1 MQPAIFLDILTAIAV
16 LYIIYL
22 MYPDIRLL
30 RLGLRHNDSDVTKAS
45 AINLLLGVLSITIL
59 GLIAY
64 KVSLNE
70 PIAENTLT
78 NNISTFIY
86 QTIRWGILVGMV
98 CLTAYF
104 IIMPIRRKT
113 PRQEWLP
120 FALKLTFFT
129 VAYMILTMI
138 KF

>member
-22 MYPDIRLL
+22 MSPDIRLL

-78 NNISTFIY
+78 NNISTLIY
-86 QTIRWGILVGMV
+86 QTIRWGILVGMI

>member
-22 MYPDIRLL
+22 MSPDIRLL

-78 NNISTFIY
+78 NHISTFIY
-86 QTIRWGILVGMV
+86 QTIRWGILVGMI

>member
-22 MYPDIRLL
+22 MSPDIRLL
-30 RLGLRHNDSDVTKAS
+30 RLGLRHNDSDITKAS

-86 QTIRWGILVGMV
+86 QTIRWGILVGMI

>member
-22 MYPDIRLL
+22 MSPDIRLL
-30 RLGLRHNDSDVTKAS
+30 RLGLRHNDRDVTKAS
-45 AINLLLGVLSITIL
+45 AINLLLGVLPITIL

-86 QTIRWGILVGMV
+86 QTIRWGILVGMI

>member
-1 MQPAIFLDILTAIAV
+1 MEPNILLYILTTIAII
-16 LYIIYL
+16 YILYL

-30 RLGLRHNDSDVTKAS
+30 RLGLRHNDKMVTKAA
-45 AINLLLGVLSITIL
+45 AINLLLGVLSVTIL
-59 GLIAY
+59 GIIAY

-70 PIAENTLT
+70 PIAENAVT
-78 NNISTFIY
+78 NNMSIFIF
-86 QTIRWGILVGMV
+86 QTIQWGILIGMI
-98 CLTAYF
+98 CITAYF

-129 VAYMILTMI
+129 LAYLILTMI
-138 KF
+138 RS

>member
-30 RLGLRHNDSDVTKAS
+30 RLGLRHNDSDVIKAS

-86 QTIRWGILVGMV
+86 QTIRWGILVGMI

-104 IIMPIRRKT
+104 TIIPIRRKT

>member
-22 MYPDIRLL
+22 MSPDIRLL

-45 AINLLLGVLSITIL
+45 VINLLLGVLSITIL

-86 QTIRWGILVGMV
+86 QTIRWGILVGMI

>member
-22 MYPDIRLL
+22 MSPDIRLL
-30 RLGLRHNDSDVTKAS
+30 RLGLRHNDSDVTKAA

-86 QTIRWGILVGMV
+86 QTIRWGILVGMI

>member
-22 MYPDIRLL
+22 MSPDIRLL

-86 QTIRWGILVGMV
+86 QTIRWGILVGII

>member
-22 MYPDIRLL
+22 MSPDIRLL

-86 QTIRWGILVGMV
+86 QTIRWGILVGMI

-138 KF
+138 KS

>member
-1 MQPAIFLDILTAIAV
+1 MQPAIFLDILTAIAA

-86 QTIRWGILVGMV
+86 QTIRWGILVGMI

-104 IIMPIRRKT
+104 TVIPIRRKT

-138 KF
+138 KS

>member
-22 MYPDIRLL
+22 MSPDIRLL

-86 QTIRWGILVGMV
+86 QTIRWGILVGMI

-120 FALKLTFFT
+120 FALKLTF
-129 VAYMILTMI
+129 
-138 KF
+138 

>member
-22 MYPDIRLL
+22 MSPDIRLL

-86 QTIRWGILVGMV
+86 QTIRWGILVGMI

>member
-86 QTIRWGILVGMV
+86 QTIR
-98 CLTAYF
+98 
-104 IIMPIRRKT
+104 
-113 PRQEWLP
+113 
-120 FALKLTFFT
+120 
-129 VAYMILTMI
+129 
-138 KF
+138 

>member
-1 MQPAIFLDILTAIAV
+1 MQPAIFLDILTAIAA

-30 RLGLRHNDSDVTKAS
+30 RLGLRHNDSEVTKAS

-86 QTIRWGILVGMV
+86 QTIRWGILVGMI

>member
-22 MYPDIRLL
+22 MSPDIRLL

-45 AINLLLGVLSITIL
+45 AINLLLGVLPITIL

-86 QTIRWGILVGMV
+86 QTIRWGILVGMI